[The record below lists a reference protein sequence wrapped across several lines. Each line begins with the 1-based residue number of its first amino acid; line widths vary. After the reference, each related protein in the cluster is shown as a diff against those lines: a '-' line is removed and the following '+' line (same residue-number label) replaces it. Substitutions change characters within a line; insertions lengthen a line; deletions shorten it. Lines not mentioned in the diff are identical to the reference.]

1 MNAYHPGLPWSEQP
15 SDCVVVYDNA
25 SVHTAFA
32 DEIFAVIGVA
42 FIRLS
47 PYSPDFS
54 AIEPVFKDY
63 KHGVRSL

>member
-1 MNAYHPGLPWSEQP
+1 MNAFHPGLPWSEQP
-15 SDCVVVYDNA
+15 NDCVVVYDNA

-32 DEIFAVIGVA
+32 DEIFEENGVA
-42 FIRLS
+42 RIRLS

-63 KHGVRSL
+63 KHEVRSL